1 MTLTPDEK
9 KFLKALVQKEQAHY
23 EKEKKTLLIDM
34 PLNFLKGEHDYKHFL
49 EQLLKKL

>member
-1 MTLTPDEK
+1 MSFTADEK

-23 EKEKKTLLIDM
+23 EKENRTLLIDV
-34 PLNFLKGEHDYKHFL
+34 PLTFLKGGHDYKHFL